1 MQEFFGVKIDTS
13 NMTIEELE
21 KTEKEIIQL
30 LSSVKFQLQMKMMAT
45 HKYHSNIKE

>member
-21 KTEKEIIQL
+21 KTEKEITHL
-30 LSSVKFQLQMKMMAT
+30 LSSVKFQIQMKKMAT
-45 HKYHSNIKE
+45 HKYRSDVKE